1 MRPCPPGRQACIK
14 SRTLLAGCC
23 MPSILCPAGL
33 LAAVMCGCACA
44 LLLYMYACCL
54 AGPLLCVCG
63 QHANTPTRA
72 GSLS

>member
-1 MRPCPPGRQACIK
+1 
-14 SRTLLAGCC
+14 